1 MKPNQEYQS
10 RDLDIDLND
19 NILDTIFGRIRS
31 IEEKMELL
39 VLKVDQLNTAFIK
52 NDLGTPD
59 YDGHRKEHIKGHI
72 SLEKTR
78 TALEGYKEAS
88 TKQLINIIISGVV
101 ILLIGGAIQWIKTAA
116 GK

>member
-19 NILDTIFGRIRS
+19 NILDIIFSRIRS
-31 IEEKMELL
+31 IEEKIELL
-39 VLKVDQLNTAFIK
+39 VLKVDQLNTSFVK

-59 YDGHRKEHIKGHI
+59 YDGHRKEHI

-78 TALEGYKEAS
+78 IALEGYKKAS
-88 TKQLINIIISGVV
+88 TKRLINIIISGVV
-101 ILLIGGAIQWIKTAA
+101 ILLIGGVIQWFKTAA